1 MDGVPLLSQQ
11 LVAPGEVFKYEFLA
25 HPAGTHFYHTHVAQL
40 GLRGPFIV
48 RAKIDPHRSLYDS
61 DETVVFLSDL
71 CKSMDESTWLA
82 GLVAGTLMSDEDPE
96 SDLDWEDTALLCN
109 GVLCESASI
118 NISAGSDRPRLRLIN
133 GAFNWAVVVSVDQH
147 DLLILASDGK
157 DVVARSA
164 SELVVSPGERYDVV
178 LIPRRGAERGGGGG
192 GSEAKRHAFRLST
205 RNGHH
210 VVASLWYEASSGGGE
225 TEEVSKKVALRTSDH
240 VKYLDLSYNVSLL
253 RSHSMTTPLMPMVA
267 SRTMDMHLSGSMMEY
282 AWSIDGTTWPAM
294 DVEIDIPLAVLRGQF
309 TGDVR
314 QAIKQVTLNE
324 VVDIQIHN
332 PTGMQ
337 HPFHLHGHK
346 FWVLGSRSLII
357 GKQTSPMVEIESNVW
372 YAYKDTINV
381 PPGRVISIRVEFDNP
396 GPWLFHCH
404 TSFHLARGMAVV
416 FMVGNEEEQPVPP
429 SNPMGQEIQDFWS
442 LMLVMAVFMLGA
454 VVGIACG
461 CSAYWY
467 PNQCPS
473 HRCKGYKSVL
483 DNDDLVEM
491 TPVEVDESVVGE
503 I

>member
-178 LIPRRGAERGGGGG
+178 LIPRREAERGGGEN
-192 GSEAKRHAFRLST
+192 SSQKIIEHTHA
-205 RNGHH
+205 
-210 VVASLWYEASSGGGE
+210 
-225 TEEVSKKVALRTSDH
+225 
-240 VKYLDLSYNVSLL
+240 
-253 RSHSMTTPLMPMVA
+253 
-267 SRTMDMHLSGSMMEY
+267 
-282 AWSIDGTTWPAM
+282 
-294 DVEIDIPLAVLRGQF
+294 
-309 TGDVR
+309 
-314 QAIKQVTLNE
+314 
-324 VVDIQIHN
+324 
-332 PTGMQ
+332 
-337 HPFHLHGHK
+337 
-346 FWVLGSRSLII
+346 
-357 GKQTSPMVEIESNVW
+357 
-372 YAYKDTINV
+372 
-381 PPGRVISIRVEFDNP
+381 
-396 GPWLFHCH
+396 
-404 TSFHLARGMAVV
+404 
-416 FMVGNEEEQPVPP
+416 
-429 SNPMGQEIQDFWS
+429 
-442 LMLVMAVFMLGA
+442 
-454 VVGIACG
+454 
-461 CSAYWY
+461 
-467 PNQCPS
+467 
-473 HRCKGYKSVL
+473 
-483 DNDDLVEM
+483 
-491 TPVEVDESVVGE
+491 
-503 I
+503 